1 MEGHQ
6 KPGSGLANSTSIAYF
21 SGLAYKAHTETQY
34 ALLSSLMLLT
44 ARFIGGFSGD
54 VVDAQGYV
62 FFFIYTAM
70 PGIPAI
76 MLILYLMKRNSMEN
90 APADKKHHS
99 GQITSVIH
107 PSNTRNPLI
116 ILP

>member
-1 MEGHQ
+1 
-6 KPGSGLANSTSIAYF
+6 
-21 SGLAYKAHTETQY
+21 
-34 ALLSSLMLLT
+34 MLLP

-70 PGIPAI
+70 LGIPAI

-90 APADKKHHS
+90 A
-99 GQITSVIH
+99 H
-107 PSNTRNPLI
+107 P
-116 ILP
+116 

>member
-1 MEGHQ
+1 MEYLFYGWYG
-6 KPGSGLANSTSIAYF
+6 GSPETWKRADSTSIAYF
-21 SGLAYKAHTETQY
+21 SGLTYKAKAYTETQY
-34 ALLSSLMLLT
+34 ALFSSLVLLP

-90 APADKKHHS
+90 AP
-99 GQITSVIH
+99 
-107 PSNTRNPLI
+107 PLI
-116 ILP
+116 KNTILVK